1 MKDNEDNMAVD
12 ANHETDITDNY
23 YASSKKMV
31 ESNFT
36 KLLKDRCYELDKTN
50 DNNNDND
57 KNNDDNDSHKNNKK
71 ISSFKLLKLIAN
83 YESKISLYGQIEGFH
98 NQLEMT
104 FSELQKANKDY
115 DLHHKQLEEIKN
127 MKDEAT
133 IIANNIIQFETK
145 WSQPKWSAKSMK
157 DYEDSSTVFSPTSV
171 LPPTSSRTFRPIR
184 RPTVTL
190 NAPLIPIPT
199 SPEHISTANTPVTPI
214 TLKTPTTIITTEAT
228 TASNKKMIDCMKTAI
243 EHLVESVDANEIT
256 QIKQKIK
263 ETEARVQKL
272 TKVLTLIHQANSLV
286 ANIKTDENENE
297 NNELNNPSSNRV
309 TPMCTICM
317 TNPFDSCLTCGHT
330 GCFDCLAR
338 CELKCPFCNA
348 FSDGITRLFT

>member
-115 DLHHKQLEEIKN
+115 DLHHKQLEEIPLQEKIYQLIKIRN
-127 MKDEAT
+127 GNVWFPFKK
-133 IIANNIIQFETK
+133 II
-145 WSQPKWSAKSMK
+145 
-157 DYEDSSTVFSPTSV
+157 Y
-171 LPPTSSRTFRPIR
+171 
-184 RPTVTL
+184 
-190 NAPLIPIPT
+190 
-199 SPEHISTANTPVTPI
+199 
-214 TLKTPTTIITTEAT
+214 
-228 TASNKKMIDCMKTAI
+228 
-243 EHLVESVDANEIT
+243 
-256 QIKQKIK
+256 
-263 ETEARVQKL
+263 
-272 TKVLTLIHQANSLV
+272 
-286 ANIKTDENENE
+286 
-297 NNELNNPSSNRV
+297 
-309 TPMCTICM
+309 
-317 TNPFDSCLTCGHT
+317 
-330 GCFDCLAR
+330 R
-338 CELKCPFCNA
+338 CAYFFC
-348 FSDGITRLFT
+348 